1 MGGWELHPGHQV
13 LRDAAEK
20 FFPEQVAADASVGPD
35 EVLRAVGPLGPADA
49 MHREWK

>member
-20 FFPEQVAADASVGPD
+20 FFPEQVAADASAAPD
-35 EVLRAVGPLGPADA
+35 EVLRDVGHLGPADA
-49 MHREWK
+49 MHHEWK